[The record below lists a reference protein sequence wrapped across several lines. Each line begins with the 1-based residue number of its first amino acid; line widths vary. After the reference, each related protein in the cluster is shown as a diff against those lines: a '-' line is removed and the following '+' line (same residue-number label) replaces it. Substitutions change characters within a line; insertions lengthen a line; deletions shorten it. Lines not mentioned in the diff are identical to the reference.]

1 MNPLNTAWKQFVLML
16 ALVLTLAGSAVVQA
30 EESLTK
36 AQEASALKFAR
47 KHHAELAE
55 LLKRLD
61 AEMASEYQKAIRQ
74 IHLVNERLEK
84 LNKRSPDD
92 YQLQLALWKVDSRIK
107 LLAAR
112 MTMSSDE
119 KLVSEMEKL
128 LTQKLDLKEKQLVL
142 DRKRTQVRLDRI
154 DGQIEKIRSDRQE
167 YLEKELAKYR
177 RLQNS
182 KTTPTSTKK
191 SSKQ

>member
-1 MNPLNTAWKQFVLML
+1 
-16 ALVLTLAGSAVVQA
+16 LVLSLAGSAVVQA

>member
-1 MNPLNTAWKQFVLML
+1 
-16 ALVLTLAGSAVVQA
+16 
-30 EESLTK
+30 
-36 AQEASALKFAR
+36 
-47 KHHAELAE
+47 
-55 LLKRLD
+55 
-61 AEMASEYQKAIRQ
+61 
-74 IHLVNERLEK
+74 
-84 LNKRSPDD
+84 
-92 YQLQLALWKVDSRIK
+92 
-107 LLAAR
+107 
-112 MTMSSDE
+112 
-119 KLVSEMEKL
+119 
-128 LTQKLDLKEKQLVL
+128 LKEKQLVL

>member
-1 MNPLNTAWKQFVLML
+1 LNPLNTAWKQFVLML